1 MARKIIV
8 VTAAYGND
16 RVKALGGQSA
26 VLPFIAGS
34 GADGVEIRRELFSAD
49 ELNHLPELAADIE
62 RRGLLVCYSA
72 PEALFTADGS
82 LNPRLADF
90 LQEAQTL
97 NALWLKLS
105 LGRFTHQNDLDTLR
119 DILRESGMAHAILQA
134 RRKGV
139 PVLGIC
145 GGYQMLGETIIDEVE
160 SGLGTQPGLGLLNTV
175 THFAHSKTTTQ
186 VTATLAPALPAWL
199 AATAGLA
206 VSGYEIHMGETELRD
221 GCRSLMQLHKGGL
234 SVADGAVSDDGLAFG
249 TYLHGL
255 FDSDA
260 FTRALVNGLRQRK
273 GLAALDSDF
282 EYAQYKSRQFDL
294 LADAMRQHIDIE
306 KIYAIMRQHQEPVC

>member
-16 RVKALGGQSA
+16 HVKALGGQSA

-49 ELNHLPELAADIE
+49 ELNRLPELAADIE

-119 DILRESGMAHAILQA
+119 DILRESGMALVVENDQTDCGQLAPMQRFQA
-134 RRKGV
+134 ACREMAL
-139 PVLGIC
+139 PVTLTFDMGNWLWV
-145 GGYQMLGETIIDEVE
+145 GDSPEE
-160 SGLGTQPGLGLLNTV
+160 
-175 THFAHSKTTTQ
+175 A
-186 VTATLAPALPAWL
+186 ATRLAPAVSYIHVKAAVPHKAQFRAVAPDRADARWLALLSQLPADAPRGIEFPL
-199 AATAGLA
+199 EGADLTAVTRHYVNL
-206 VSGYEIHMGETELRD
+206 LR
-221 GCRSLMQLHKGGL
+221 
-234 SVADGAVSDDGLAFG
+234 
-249 TYLHGL
+249 
-255 FDSDA
+255 
-260 FTRALVNGLRQRK
+260 
-273 GLAALDSDF
+273 
-282 EYAQYKSRQFDL
+282 E
-294 LADAMRQHIDIE
+294 E
-306 KIYAIMRQHQEPVC
+306 